1 LKVPSKTKCLTMYC
15 SYPSTTPEAIA
26 SAMRVVAVSA
36 TLPNISD
43 IAAFFDANEAYSFD
57 DSYRPVP
64 LTTHVSGFGKVWKN
78 QFGFWKSLDKEV
90 RGVINHFSQDNK
102 QTLIFCHTKNETQT
116 LACYLLSKRP
126 NDKPALLSLRECLA
140 QGIAFHHAG
149 LEASERRL
157 VEQEFAAGRLRILC
171 ATSTLAVGV
180 NLPAHLVVV
189 KGTMTWRGGS
199 AGYQEIDATTL
210 LQMIG
215 RAGRPGLDTS
225 GTAVIMTDNDSKER
239 IRMLAS
245 GLGAA
250 ESQLVGKL
258 VDVVNTEI
266 SQRVI
271 TSLDTAI
278 NWIKTTLLFQ
288 CLKKNPKQFGVQI
301 VSQHSIDSHLLQL
314 CQSAIRQLHEEG
326 LVEVNDD
333 NEIFPLPASHIMSQ
347 TMVPFDAMKLFTT
360 LSFDASQK
368 DILSVLSQVEDLCA
382 FSLRRDEKKLLN
394 ELHET
399 EKIRHK
405 LGIPASKFRLKTPK
419 DKAFV
424 LLQASIG
431 QHHFTSYSLKQEMSA
446 LANNA
451 SRFLSAV
458 EAFSIKGSKNGHVAF
473 QSLKLRRSLER
484 SLWGSSSG
492 VLNQIEKVGQISA
505 AKLVF
510 NGIVSFED
518 VLSSSEERIEHASG
532 RPKPFGKS
540 IRDLVGALMKEKL
553 ETSASIEF
561 TRGSNTPAGVVCEV
575 NYCTG
580 VKASSVTRE
589 TKLNYTLVSADSYFL
604 LPALSPGSRQHASY

>member
-1 LKVPSKTKCLTMYC
+1 
-15 SYPSTTPEAIA
+15 
-26 SAMRVVAVSA
+26 
-36 TLPNISD
+36 
-43 IAAFFDANEAYSFD
+43 
-57 DSYRPVP
+57 
-64 LTTHVSGFGKVWKN
+64 
-78 QFGFWKSLDKEV
+78 
-90 RGVINHFSQDNK
+90 
-102 QTLIFCHTKNETQT
+102 
-116 LACYLLSKRP
+116 
-126 NDKPALLSLRECLA
+126 
-140 QGIAFHHAG
+140 
-149 LEASERRL
+149 
-157 VEQEFAAGRLRILC
+157 
-171 ATSTLAVGV
+171 
-180 NLPAHLVVV
+180 
-189 KGTMTWRGGS
+189 
-199 AGYQEIDATTL
+199 
-210 LQMIG
+210 
-215 RAGRPGLDTS
+215 
-225 GTAVIMTDNDSKER
+225 
-239 IRMLAS
+239 
-245 GLGAA
+245 
-250 ESQLVGKL
+250 
-258 VDVVNTEI
+258 
-266 SQRVI
+266 
-271 TSLDTAI
+271 LDTAI

-589 TKLNYTLVSADSYFL
+589 TKLNYTLVSADS
-604 LPALSPGSRQHASY
+604 

>member
-1 LKVPSKTKCLTMYC
+1 MSHNLYS
-15 SYPSTTPEAIA
+15 SYPSTTPQAIA

-43 IAAFFDANEAYSFD
+43 IATFFDANEAYSFD

-90 RGVINHFSQDNK
+90 RGVINHFSQHNK

-116 LACYLLSKRP
+116 LACYLLSKSP
-126 NDKPALLSLRECLA
+126 NDKPVLLSLRECLA

-149 LEASERRL
+149 LEASERKL
-157 VEQEFAAGRLRILC
+157 VEQEFAAGRIRILC

-180 NLPAHLVVV
+180 NLPAHLVIV

-199 AGYQEIDATTL
+199 AGYQEIDAATL

-215 RAGRPGLDTS
+215 RAGRPGLDSS

-239 IRMLAS
+239 IRKLAS

-250 ESQLVGKL
+250 ESQLEGKL

-271 TSLDTAI
+271 TSLDTAL
-278 NWIKTTLLFQ
+278 NWIKTTLLFA
-288 CLKKNPKQFGVQI
+288 CLRKNPKKFGVQI

-314 CQSAIRQLHEEG
+314 CQRAIRQLQEDG
-326 LVEVNDD
+326 LVKVNDD

-347 TMVPFDAMKLFTT
+347 AMVPFDAVKLFTT
-360 LSFDASQK
+360 LPFDASQK
-368 DILSVLSQVEDLCA
+368 DILSILSQVEDLCA

-399 EKIRHK
+399 EKIPHK
-405 LGIPASKFRLKTPK
+405 LGVPASKFKLKTPK
-419 DKAFV
+419 DKAFI

-431 QHHFTSYSLKQEMSA
+431 QHHFTSYSLKQEMST

-451 SRFLSAV
+451 GRFLSAV
-458 EAFSIKGSKNGHVAF
+458 EAFSVKGSKNGHVAF
-473 QSLKLRRSLER
+473 QSLKLRRSLAR

-492 VLNQIEKVGQISA
+492 VLNQIEKVGQVSA
-505 AKLVF
+505 AKLLF

-518 VLSSSEERIEHASG
+518 VLSASEEKIEQASG
-532 RPKPFGKS
+532 RPKPFGKR

-553 ETSASIEF
+553 ETSASIEY
-561 TRGSNTPAGVVCEV
+561 TRDSNTPAGVVCEV
-575 NYCTG
+575 NYCTS
-580 VKASSVTRE
+580 VKASLVARE
-589 TKLNYTLVSADSYFL
+589 NKLNYTLVSADSYSL
-604 LPALSPGSRQHASY
+604 

>member
-1 LKVPSKTKCLTMYC
+1 VSHNLYC
-15 SYPSTTPEAIA
+15 SYPRTTPQAIA
-26 SAMRVVAVSA
+26 SVLRVVAVSA
-36 TLPNISD
+36 TLPNISE

-64 LTTHVSGFGKVWKN
+64 LTTHVSGFGKIWKN

-90 RGVINHFSQDNK
+90 RGVISHFSQDNK

-116 LACYLLSKRP
+116 LACYLLSKRSQGP

-149 LEASERRL
+149 LEASERKL

-180 NLPAHLVVV
+180 NLPAHLVIV

-199 AGYQEIDATTL
+199 AGYQEIDAAML

-239 IRMLAS
+239 IRKLAS

-250 ESQLVGKL
+250 ESQLERTL

-271 TSLDTAI
+271 TSLDTAL
-278 NWIKTTLLFQ
+278 NWIKTTLLFA
-288 CLKKNPKQFGVQI
+288 CIKKNPKQFGVQI

-314 CQSAIRQLHEEG
+314 CQSAIRHLQQDG

-347 TMVPFDAMKLFTT
+347 NMIPFDAIKLFAT

-419 DKAFV
+419 DKAFI

-431 QHHFTSYSLKQEMSA
+431 QHHFTSYSLKQEMST

-451 SRFLSAV
+451 DRFLSAV
-458 EAFSIKGSKNGHVAF
+458 EALSIKGSKNGHVAF
-473 QSLKLRRSLER
+473 QSLKLRRSLAR
-484 SLWGSSSG
+484 SLWGSYSG
-492 VLNQIEKVGQISA
+492 VLNQIDKVDQASA

-518 VLSSSEERIEHASG
+518 VLSSSEEKIEQATG
-532 RPKPFGKS
+532 RLKPFGKS
-540 IRDLVGALMKEKL
+540 IRDLVGALMKGKL
-553 ETSASIEF
+553 ETSASIEY
-561 TRGSNTPAGVVCEV
+561 TRDSNTPTEVMCEV

-580 VKASSVTRE
+580 VKVSSVTRE
-589 TKLNYTLVSADSYFL
+589 SKMNYTLVSADFYSL
-604 LPALSPGSRQHASY
+604 SSALSSGSRRHASS